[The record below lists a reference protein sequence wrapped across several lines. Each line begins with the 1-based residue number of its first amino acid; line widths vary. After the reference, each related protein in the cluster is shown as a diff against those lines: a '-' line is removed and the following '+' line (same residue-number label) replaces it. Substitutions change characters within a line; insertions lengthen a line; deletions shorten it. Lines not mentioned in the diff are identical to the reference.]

1 MDGVIVSLAVLLL
14 SVMAILLGSS
24 AQHQSFIPEKRPGLI
39 HPSSSIEQYSDNGRS
54 MKSWPPNPLT
64 YQMTDRKSRKSKGKG
79 PKRLAKLTAKMKK
92 WLKKRDKKLEEEIF
106 DFDNILIAMENPTP
120 VYDQEFSA
128 NGSIPNDRCDSNS
141 VKFDSDGQCYPLM
154 GREPCSDPRQWVTV
168 DPETFKVNYTQ
179 IKISYV
185 IPVKSRYKQ
194 CRLSF
199 DNIRDGA
206 LRVFAEETE
215 SLSFARD
222 FVTTF
227 TINPSVQEDEDF
239 TIRLTEIL
247 CAVVPSERIHT
258 RTLGTIAFHFSRKV
272 FFKQ

>member
-39 HPSSSIEQYSDNGRS
+39 HPSSSIDQYSDNGRS

-64 YQMTDRKSRKSKGKG
+64 YRITDRKSRKSKGKG

-128 NGSIPNDRCDSNS
+128 NGSIPDKIKKRNYNKVLST
-141 VKFDSDGQCYPLM
+141 LL
-154 GREPCSDPRQWVTV
+154 PRSH
-168 DPETFKVNYTQ
+168 F
-179 IKISYV
+179 IS
-185 IPVKSRYKQ
+185 
-194 CRLSF
+194 CLF
-199 DNIRDGA
+199 
-206 LRVFAEETE
+206 F
-215 SLSFARD
+215 SLSFPTYRKRRNQKVA
-222 FVTTF
+222 
-227 TINPSVQEDEDF
+227 
-239 TIRLTEIL
+239 
-247 CAVVPSERIHT
+247 AHSET
-258 RTLGTIAFHFSRKV
+258 
-272 FFKQ
+272 